1 MKPVTI
7 VSNAV
12 SARGAAPSAP
22 SRRSLADLEKHAL
35 ALAANLARH
44 LELEPLLAE
53 FSRGAGDYVP
63 HDGLTFRHELAG
75 SERTLVCGAP
85 ARHSCAYQLTVEDQ
99 PLGTLTLSRRRRFD
113 ETELALIEQLL
124 GVIVYPLRNALLYC
138 QAQHDAATDRL
149 TGLANRSVFVD
160 ALGREISRAQ
170 RYGCGLSL
178 LMVDLDN
185 LKPINDRY
193 GHGAGDGTLQAVAQ
207 ALRAGVRDSDQV
219 FRYAGDE
226 FAVLLVGGTAPA
238 AREVAERLRARVAA
252 VSLPSLPAAPTVSVG
267 LASLR
272 PGDDARTLFERADSA
287 LYAAKN
293 AGRNCVCSAD

>member
-1 MKPVTI
+1 MKPVTL
-7 VSNAV
+7 VSNPV
-12 SARGAAPSAP
+12 SARAVPPVTP
-22 SRRSLADLEKHAL
+22 SRRSAADFEKHAL
-35 ALAANLARH
+35 TLAVNLARQ

-53 FSRGAGDYVP
+53 FSRCAGEYVP

-75 SERTLVCGAP
+75 SERTLVFGAP
-85 ARHSCAYQLTVEDQ
+85 ARHSCSYRLTVEDR

-124 GVIVYPLRNALLYC
+124 GVIVYPLRNALLYL
-138 QAQHDAATDRL
+138 QARHDAAIDSL

-170 RYGCGLSL
+170 RYGSGLSL

-185 LKPINDRY
+185 LKAINDRY
-193 GHGAGDGTLQAVAQ
+193 GHGAGDRALQAVAQ
-207 ALRAGVRDSDQV
+207 ALRAGLRDSDQV

-226 FAVLLVGGTAPA
+226 FAVLLVGGTPQA
-238 AREVAERLRARVAA
+238 AQEVAERLRARVAT
-252 VSLPSLPAAPTVSVG
+252 VSLDALPAAPTVSIG

-272 PGDDARTLFERADSA
+272 PGDDARTLFERADAA
-287 LYAAKN
+287 LYAAKH
-293 AGRNCVCSAD
+293 AGRNCVCSVD